1 MTIATFGQKKKAL
14 NTVIDM
20 AFTQSFLTK
29 KMIRSSLFRLLM
41 GLGFF
46 QEEKLKQ
53 VKITYLP

>member
-14 NTVIDM
+14 NIVIDM
-20 AFTQSFLTK
+20 VFTQSFLTK

-46 QEEKLKQ
+46 QEEKLKK